1 MRAYRRIISTFRSL
15 FRKEELDRDLGEE
28 LASYLAL
35 LTAEKV
41 RAGMSLE
48 QARREARLELGGV
61 EQVKEKVRERRVGYL
76 IDTFF
81 HDLRYAARTLRKNV
95 GFTAVAILILAIGIG
110 ASTALFTT
118 IHAVLLRS
126 IPFDEP
132 DRLVVGRK
140 TMDGR
145 VAGPVSRV
153 DYLDYRELNESFEEL
168 AALGWFTQSRTM
180 TGGREA
186 QLLRAIFVTWNLFK
200 TLKVD
205 PIVGRSFLLEDEQQG
220 DGNVVLIDHGL
231 WQTRF
236 GGEPGAVGSTIHLD
250 GFAYT
255 IIGVMPRGFRFLFD
269 VDVWHLIDRDVPI
282 DRTRDSHS
290 LLVVGR
296 MKPGVQIEQAV
307 VETGAI
313 AAGLAEAYPETNRGK
328 SLWLTDLHQFMV
340 RGVSLNLQLLMA
352 TTALVLLIACANVAG
367 LLLARGERRASEIA
381 MRAALGAS
389 RSRLLR
395 QLLTESVVLTCT
407 AGLLGIGVA
416 YLLQDGLLRLLPIGG
431 LGLERPLVN
440 SAALAFTLGVSIA
453 SGLLVGVIPALRG
466 TALHPAR
473 QLGSARLFSQG
484 APSRRLQRTYVVMQ
498 VAISIALVVGSGTL
512 IRSLAQLSAVDLGFD
527 PRGLLT
533 GQVGIQE
540 DDYATPA
547 ERDLFFGSL
556 LEEVQALPGVSS
568 AALISKLPLRDLGTD
583 WPVWPADQPP
593 PTNQASFFAMARW
606 VSPGYFE
613 TTGIPLVRGRDI
625 SESDGANSYPVIVL
639 SEIAARSLFGE
650 SDPVG
655 RTVRVR
661 FSPVDQPFLVIGVV
675 GDIRLNGLRR
685 APDAAM
691 YMSAR
696 QVGGSSMGLIVRT
709 SGDPRRLVS
718 AVDDLVERKD
728 PNVLFARPASMASV
742 VDGWQAGFRVVVTA
756 LSLFSTVALILTG
769 VGLYGVLAYH
779 VNQRANEIGIRLAV
793 GASSG
798 QLVRMILGQGWT
810 MVGPG
815 LLLGLLAAY
824 PATLLIRPLLYGIEP
839 FDAPAYV
846 AAIGI
851 IALVTTL
858 AASLPARR
866 ATRVNVVDVLAKQ

>member
-15 FRKEELDRDLGEE
+15 FRKEELDRDLDEE
-28 LASYLAL
+28 LASYLEL

-95 GFTAVAILILAIGIG
+95 GFTAVAIVILAIGIG

-153 DYLDYRELNESFEEL
+153 DYLDYRELTESFEEL

-296 MKPGVQIEQAV
+296 MKPSVQIEQAV

-533 GQVGIQE
+533 GEVGIQE

-756 LSLFSTVALILTG
+756 LSLFSTVALILTA

-839 FDAPAYV
+839 LDAPAYI

>member
-1 MRAYRRIISTFRSL
+1 MPLLPRIRSTFNSL
-15 FRKEELDRDLGEE
+15 FRKEELDQDLDEE
-28 LASYLAL
+28 LDSFVEL
-35 LTAEKV
+35 LTEEKTRV
-41 RAGMSLE
+41 GMSPE
-48 QARREARLELGGV
+48 EARRAAQAELGRIGH
-61 EQVKEKVRERRVGYL
+61 VKENVRERRLGYM

-81 HDLRYAARTLRKNV
+81 QDVSYAVRTLRKNV

-145 VAGPVSRV
+145 IAGPVSRV
-153 DYLDYRELNESFEEL
+153 NYLDYREFNDSFEEL
-168 AALGWFTQSRTM
+168 AALGWFTRSRTM
-180 TGGREA
+180 TGGQEA
-186 QLLRAIFVTWNLFK
+186 QLLQATFVTWNLFK
-200 TLKVD
+200 TLRVD
-205 PIVGRSFLLEDEQQG
+205 PIVGRSFLPEDEQQG
-220 DGNVVLIDHGL
+220 DGNVVLIDHGF

-236 GGEPGAVGSTIHLD
+236 GGEPDAVGRTIHLD
-250 GFAYT
+250 GSAYT
-255 IIGVMPRGFRFLFD
+255 VIGVMPRGFRFLFD
-269 VDVWHLIDRDVPI
+269 VDVWHLISRDAPI
-282 DRTRDSHS
+282 DRTRDAHS

-296 MKPGVQIEQAV
+296 MKPGIGIEQAM

-313 AAGLAEAYPETNRGK
+313 AAGLAEAYPEANRGK
-328 SLWLTDLHQFMV
+328 SLWLTDLHEFTV

-416 YLLQDGLLRLLPIGG
+416 YLLQAGLLRLLPIGS
-431 LGLERPLVN
+431 LGMERPLVN
-440 SAALAFTLGVSIA
+440 TAVLVFTLAVSIA
-453 SGLLVGVIPALRG
+453 CGLLVGVIPALRG
-466 TALHPAR
+466 TTLHPAR
-473 QLGSARLFSQG
+473 QLGSARLVSQG
-484 APSRRLQRTYVVMQ
+484 VPSRRLQSAYVVMQ
-498 VAISIALVVGSGTL
+498 VAISIALVVGSGML
-512 IRSLAQLSAVDLGFD
+512 IRSLARLSAAELGFD

-533 GQVGIQE
+533 GQIGIQA

-547 ERDLFFGSL
+547 ERDLFFASL
-556 LEEVQALPGVSS
+556 LEEVEALPGVSS
-568 AALISKLPLRDLGTD
+568 AALINKLPLRDLGTD

-593 PTNQASFFAMARW
+593 PTNQASFMAMARW

-625 SESDGANSYPVIVL
+625 SESDDANSYPVIVL
-639 SEIAARSLFGE
+639 SERAARTLFGE

-655 RTVRVR
+655 RGVRVR
-661 FSPVDQPFLVIGVV
+661 FSPIDQPFQVIGVV
-675 GDIRLNGLRR
+675 RDVRLNGLRR

-696 QVGGSSMGLIVRT
+696 QVGAFRMGLVIRT
-709 SGDPRRLVS
+709 SGDPSQLVGS
-718 AVDDLVERKD
+718 VDNLVQRKNA
-728 PNVLFARPASMASV
+728 NVLFAQPASMAKV
-742 VDGWQAGFRVVVTA
+742 VDQWQAGFRVVVTA
-756 LSLFSTVALILTG
+756 LSLFSGVALVLMA

-779 VNQRANEIGIRLAV
+779 VNQRANEIGIRLAI

-798 QLVRMILGQGWT
+798 HLVRMILGQGWT

-815 LLLGLLAAY
+815 LLLGLVAAY

-839 FDAPAYV
+839 LDAPTYV

-858 AASLPARR
+858 AAFLPARR
-866 ATRVNVVDVLAKQ
+866 ATRVNVVDVLGKQ